1 MKNITIVQGVPAR
14 GLLKARNKIL
24 GITETIV
31 TVDDDFS
38 IGSLDGLDNL
48 RTLNDK
54 HDIKYNLRLNLW
66 QEIWKSQFWYV
77 TTEYDKYLLDQ
88 QIKSHCNL
96 LLSISTANTITVW
109 VSRNVHDELM
119 LKMIAYNM
127 SKKANLFVVNVNEI
141 DTENRHSVAHFS
153 PEEIIDAEIRGYLKP
168 QQIDKM
174 GVDLLKS
181 QWKIWRLKG
190 KGFRDFNDKGYIT
203 EYTVNHL
210 DCLFLTTI
218 IKLKN
223 ESTNTIICEI
233 LKYSPTLNPLFI
245 YWRLSILSNLKLI
258 TLTSTSQAGDE
269 NYPSPPKI
277 SLPRRP
283 IHR

>member
-1 MKNITIVQGVPAR
+1 MKKITIVQGVPAR

-119 LKMIAYNM
+119 LK
-127 SKKANLFVVNVNEI
+127 
-141 DTENRHSVAHFS
+141 
-153 PEEIIDAEIRGYLKP
+153 
-168 QQIDKM
+168 
-174 GVDLLKS
+174 
-181 QWKIWRLKG
+181 
-190 KGFRDFNDKGYIT
+190 
-203 EYTVNHL
+203 
-210 DCLFLTTI
+210 
-218 IKLKN
+218 
-223 ESTNTIICEI
+223 
-233 LKYSPTLNPLFI
+233 
-245 YWRLSILSNLKLI
+245 
-258 TLTSTSQAGDE
+258 
-269 NYPSPPKI
+269 
-277 SLPRRP
+277 
-283 IHR
+283 